1 MNLDQYTN
9 QIDWQLVQLIAFFV
23 FGAITI
29 VGASMLLFT
38 RNVFYGA
45 YSLLLSFLGVAGI
58 FVFASADFLAV
69 AQIMIYVGGILVLLI
84 FGIMLTRKNP
94 KATNNQLFV
103 GHSNRLGA
111 FIVVFP
117 VIALFGWIIFNANF
131 HILSKATNGGA
142 SVKKIGISLM
152 TNYVFAFEVIGILLL
167 IALVGASYI
176 ALKEKKI

>member
-1 MNLDQYTN
+1 LNIEQYIN
-9 QIDWQLVQLIAFFV
+9 QIDWQLIRLIAFFV

-29 VGASMLLFT
+29 LGAAILLFT

-58 FVFASADFLAV
+58 FVFANADFLAV
-69 AQIMIYVGGILVLLI
+69 TQIMIYVGGILVLLI
-84 FGIMLTRKNP
+84 FGIMLTRRNP
-94 KATNNQLFV
+94 KATTNQLFV
-103 GHSNRLGA
+103 SHTNRFGA

-117 VIALFGWIIFNANF
+117 IIGLFSWIIYNTNF
-131 HILSKATNGGA
+131 HILSKNTVGGA

-152 TNYVFAFEVIGILLL
+152 TNYVFAFEVIGVLLL
-167 IALVGASYI
+167 VALVGASYL